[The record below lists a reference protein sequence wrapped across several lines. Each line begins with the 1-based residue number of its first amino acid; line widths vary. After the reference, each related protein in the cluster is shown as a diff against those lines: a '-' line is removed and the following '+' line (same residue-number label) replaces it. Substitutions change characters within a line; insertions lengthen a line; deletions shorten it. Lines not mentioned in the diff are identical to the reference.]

1 MSMENDALEL
11 LDAPAGGIPQNAALP
26 PWKVLIVD
34 DEGDVHAVT
43 KLVLDEF
50 RFRGRPLTFLD
61 AYSGSTACEVLAD
74 HPDTAVVFLDVVM
87 ETRDAGLKV
96 IRHVREVLKNPR
108 VRIIL
113 RTGQPGEAPEQEVI
127 VNYDINDY
135 KCKTELTAQKLC
147 STMIVALRTYEGMS
161 ACERDRCR
169 LSEAF
174 RVAAFAEPGA
184 PARFLA
190 GLLMQVAALTGVSGS
205 DLLLARRSSGRETS
219 GLTLIAAQGRYA
231 AGVGREAASLLDG
244 ETLDALRRTMA
255 TDSVAVGAAGRG
267 VVLALSGDAALLVS
281 GEVSLDAAGLTV
293 VANYAA
299 RVYRLLCEQTDEHS
313 LAQPIEWHW

>member
-1 MSMENDALEL
+1 MSIENDALEL
-11 LDAPAGGIPQNAALP
+11 PDNPVGTPPPAADP
-26 PWKVLIVD
+26 PWKILIVD

-43 KLVLDEF
+43 KLVLDDF
-50 RFRGRPLTFLD
+50 HFRGRRLTFLD
-61 AYSGSTACEVLAD
+61 AYSGSTACDMLAA

-127 VNYDINDY
+127 VNFDINDY
-135 KCKTELTAQKLC
+135 KCKTELTAQKLF
-147 STMIVALRTYEGMS
+147 STLIVALRIYEGMN

-190 GLLMQVAALTGVSGS
+190 GLLLQVAALTGVNGS
-205 DLLLARRSSGRETS
+205 DLLLVRRSSGREAS
-219 GLTLIAAQGRYA
+219 GLTVIAAQGRYG
-231 AGVGREAASLLDG
+231 AGVGREAAALLDG
-244 ETLDALRRTMA
+244 ETLDVLRRTMSTGA
-255 TDSVAVGAAGRG
+255 VTVGAAGHG
-267 VVLALSGDAALLVS
+267 VVLALSADAALLVS
-281 GEVSLDAAGLTV
+281 GAVSLDAAGLTV

-299 RVYRLLCEQTDEHS
+299 RVYRLLSEQSGEHS